1 VADAGGAADDG
12 AVADDVGADA
22 DAVAEE
28 VEVDSAAAAGV
39 AEVVSLALPLLASA
53 AAAAGFAASDGPAFF
68 PESRKSV
75 TYQPVPFRAK
85 PAAVS
90 CFTRRGWPHS
100 GQSRSGASE
109 SFCRAS
115 F

>member
-1 VADAGGAADDG
+1 M
-12 AVADDVGADA
+12 GADA
-22 DAVAEE
+22 DAVAEA
-28 VEVDSAAAAGV
+28 VDVDSAAEGAEGV
-39 AEVVSLALPLLASA
+39 PLAS
-53 AAAAGFAASDGPAFF
+53 AAAAGFAASDGADFF

-75 TYQPVPFRAK
+75 TYQPVPLRAK

-90 CFTRRGWPHS
+90 CFTKRGWPHS

-109 SFCRAS
+109 SFWRAS

>member
-1 VADAGGAADDG
+1 MADAGGAADDG

-22 DAVAEE
+22 DAAAEE
-28 VEVDSAAAAGV
+28 VDVDSAAAAGG
-39 AEVVSLALPLLASA
+39 AEVVSLAPPLVSA
-53 AAAAGFAASDGPAFF
+53 DAAAGFAASDEADFF

-75 TYQPVPFRAK
+75 TYQPVPLRAK